1 MEKNNN
7 NLSNLIQYLNSI
19 DVSLCDSMALDTIY
33 NEISGHEAK
42 IILVQDVTFT
52 LERFFAISSADQ
64 CMSFLQKIDI
74 AKLCC
79 KSLGSR
85 AIESILDRL
94 FTIIY
99 IENENTSEIEKD
111 SVIDS
116 KIVFEK
122 LFDFFPTASVIQSGI
137 RNENGCH
144 VIRKL
149 FNLLAG
155 KRFNKQ
161 NEIIKYKHQ
170 ETVKYIKN
178 VGANIRAIK
187 LDKIKEFYSYFTL
200 AQYIKLF
207 KSQRAIAKFMKVS
220 ANEVSSVLCE
230 SMIEEANEENL
241 KALAKK
247 FKFYKPGRIEETLL
261 IYSKEP
267 LYKGKYDKIDENM
280 KIASVHNMIN
290 CNAENLREFLMV
302 NFEIKS
308 DIFYDL
314 ILKKYSIESDM
325 SIDSK
330 YVDIVCRL
338 FSLSEFGMEMALS
351 FVKYF
356 SQGEKDDNHFI
367 GTKLF
372 NSKSA
377 RKIIKAFVEGDFDID
392 IKRDYFDKNI
402 NLFFKNYKWN
412 ECEDLM
418 LKVILFTEGHTKKKA
433 GDILRKINKS

>member
-1 MEKNNN
+1 
-7 NLSNLIQYLNSI
+7 
-19 DVSLCDSMALDTIY
+19 
-33 NEISGHEAK
+33 
-42 IILVQDVTFT
+42 
-52 LERFFAISSADQ
+52 
-64 CMSFLQKIDI
+64 
-74 AKLCC
+74 
-79 KSLGSR
+79 
-85 AIESILDRL
+85 
-94 FTIIY
+94 
-99 IENENTSEIEKD
+99 
-111 SVIDS
+111 
-116 KIVFEK
+116 
-122 LFDFFPTASVIQSGI
+122 
-137 RNENGCH
+137 
-144 VIRKL
+144 
-149 FNLLAG
+149 
-155 KRFNKQ
+155 
-161 NEIIKYKHQ
+161 
-170 ETVKYIKN
+170 
-178 VGANIRAIK
+178 
-187 LDKIKEFYSYFTL
+187 
-200 AQYIKLF
+200 
-207 KSQRAIAKFMKVS
+207 
-220 ANEVSSVLCE
+220 
-230 SMIEEANEENL
+230 
-241 KALAKK
+241 
-247 FKFYKPGRIEETLL
+247 
-261 IYSKEP
+261 
-267 LYKGKYDKIDENM
+267 M